1 MYFSAATKQ
10 EIAIMPVINT
20 VKKDTKTLKT
30 LQKVLRFDTE
40 QWQKAQI
47 LFFKVHL
54 CDSTMLAKKG
64 YSLAEN

>member
-1 MYFSAATKQ
+1 
-10 EIAIMPVINT
+10 MPVINT